1 MMSGNFG
8 FMGGSMWI
16 YWIALIVGII
26 FLLRWIVQQ
35 SKPIEQRSNED
46 PLELLKK
53 RYVNGEIEQDEYMKR
68 RKNLLS

>member
-8 FMGGSMWI
+8 FMGGFMWF

-26 FLLRWIVQQ
+26 FLIRWIVQQ
-35 SKPIEQRSNED
+35 SKPIEQRPIED

-53 RYVNGEIEQDEYMKR
+53 RYVNGEIEQDEYLER

>member
-8 FMGGSMWI
+8 FMGGFMWI
-16 YWIALIVGII
+16 YWIALIAGII
-26 FLLRWIVQQ
+26 FLFRWIVQR
-35 SKPIEQRSNED
+35 SKPTEQRSSED

-53 RYVNGEIEQDEYMKR
+53 RYVKGEIEQDEYKER